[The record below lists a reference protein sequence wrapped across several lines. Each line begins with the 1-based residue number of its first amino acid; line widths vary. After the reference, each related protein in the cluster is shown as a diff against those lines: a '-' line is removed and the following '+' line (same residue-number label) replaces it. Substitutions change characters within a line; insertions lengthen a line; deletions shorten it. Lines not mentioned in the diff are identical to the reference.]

1 MKTQGVKQKSER
13 GSKEGNFSAGFLK
26 FLGGSGF
33 RGFVQQGVMFT
44 LLIILCPGF

>member
-33 RGFVQQGVMFT
+33 RGFVQQGVLYFA
-44 LLIILCPGF
+44 LSDLPVV